1 MADQPQENKNNK
13 SIIIIIIIIVVVV
26 LALVFGVYFYFF
38 RADETNENVN
48 TNTNTVANQNQNIN
62 QNINASLPAFSKTCD
77 YDIDCELRIGCTEA
91 DCYNVAAA
99 EVLYDCDKTLN
110 PIVTDSLSCV
120 CAEKECTVVEEE
132 GTTNTN
138 QNANTNQSVN
148 VNTNQDVEATG
159 STTTPID
166 STWNLYTN
174 NDLGFSINIPV
185 EAYFYYASCGWRDDS
200 YRPGSGMVPV
210 STFATDDSV
219 YINQEYLYELGGA
232 TEVGGITNYSECN
245 RVENSVSRLSSEIR
259 TWNIKTATVD
269 DEDALGNYITAN
281 FGEGGC
287 SLGEQIAWEY
297 QDGVYEVR
305 IETDGLDPGESL
317 CFINYAV
324 NIFYYPAGSRV
335 ITWDLGQDIS
345 FPAESSYGTFY
356 DQEMENSF
364 RFLE

>member
-1 MADQPQENKNNK
+1 MNEQQPASKNNK
-13 SIIIIIIIIVVVV
+13 SIIIIVIVVVV
-26 LALVFGVYFYFF
+26 LALGFGVYFYFF
-38 RADETNENVN
+38 RADETNENAN

-62 QNINASLPAFSKTCD
+62 QNVNASLPAFTKTCD
-77 YDIDCELRIGCTEA
+77 YDTDCELRLGCTEA

-110 PIVTDSLSCV
+110 PIVTDNLSCV
-120 CAEKECTVVEEE
+120 CAEKECTVSEEE
-132 GTTNTN
+132 ETTNTN

-148 VNTNQDVEATG
+148 ANTNQDVEATG

-185 EAYFYYASCGWRDDS
+185 EAYFYYASCDWRDDS

-259 TWNIKTATVD
+259 TWNIKVATVE
-269 DEDALGNYITAN
+269 DEVVLEDFINDT

-287 SLGEQIAWEY
+287 SLGDQTAWEH

-305 IETDGLDPGESL
+305 IETDGLDPEESR

-324 NIFYYPAGSRV
+324 NIFYYPAGNKV
-335 ITWDLGQDIS
+335 MTWDLGQDIS
-345 FPAESSYGTFY
+345 FPADSAVSAFY
-356 DQEMENSF
+356 DTDMTNSF